1 MMILESAKRIAKDLY
16 PVVVAKRGEIF
27 EDSVT
32 VAALKKYVY
41 DDRSISL
48 YVGMAIIYQLEAEG
62 YISKPLAELEYRRK
76 LLR

>member
-1 MMILESAKRIAKDLY
+1 MKIESAKRIAEDLY

-41 DDRSISL
+41 DDRNISL

-62 YISKPLAELEYRRK
+62 YISKPLAELEYQRK
-76 LLR
+76 LLK